1 MSFKD
6 TYQEWLN
13 FDKETREELLS
24 IDDEKEIED
33 RFYKDLTFGTGGLRG
48 IIGAG
53 SNRINQYTVKKAT
66 LGLAN
71 YIKSLN
77 KEYESVVIAYDTR
90 NYSKEFAIA
99 AASVLCAKG
108 IKVYIFEE
116 VMPTPVLSFAVRH
129 LQATAGIVITASH
142 NPKEYNGY
150 KVYNQYGG
158 QLVPDE
164 ANQVIRFIEEI
175 KDFDSIPSVDTK
187 ELGVNDKL
195 TWINEEALTAFI
207 EEVSKQSV
215 NTKQLD
221 NIKVVYTALHGAGNV
236 PVRKALDK
244 FNVSVVK
251 EQELP
256 DGNFSTVRSPNP
268 EERDALT
275 LAINQAKEEKAD
287 VVIGTDPDCDRI
299 GVAIKQGNKYEL
311 LSGNQIGAL
320 LVDFVL
326 AHKTTNKKSTLIK
339 TVVTNDLGADI
350 ALNKGLN
357 VLNTLTGFKYI
368 GEKITEFEQSQT
380 NEFIIGYEES
390 YGYLIGTHA
399 RDKDAV
405 VSALLICEMVSMYKA
420 KGLTL
425 LDRLEELYDEY
436 GYYLDA
442 LDSFVLKGKDGAERI
457 QEIMSQLRAEK
468 ESFMP
473 NTKQILDYDK
483 GIDDL
488 PKENVLKFI
497 LADNSWIAVRPSG
510 TEPKIKIYYSI
521 KEVDRE
527 KAQLKL
533 NRIRKIFESLIGE
546 KP

>member
-71 YIKSLN
+71 YIESLN
-77 KEYESVVIAYDTR
+77 KEDESVVIAYDTR

-195 TWINEEALTAFI
+195 TWINEEVLTAFI

-221 NIKVVYTALHGAGNV
+221 NIKIGYTALHGAGNV

-326 AHKTTNKKSTLIK
+326 AHKSTNKKSTLIK

-380 NEFIIGYEES
+380 NEFVIGYEES

-405 VSALLICEMVSMYKA
+405 VSALLICEMASMYKA

-457 QEIMSQLRAEK
+457 QEIMFQLRAEK

-473 NTKQILDYDK
+473 NTKEVLDYGK

-533 NRIRKIFESLIGE
+533 NRIRKIFESLIGK